1 MIEYLDRRVYALRP
15 VYTGNGY
22 IFLRKKDEE

>member
-1 MIEYLDRRVYALRP
+1 MIEYLDRVYALIP